1 MTTEYTKDDDMQT
14 LRLWYDTK
22 PFTEELENNIMDI
35 PKIVFSDDVK
45 DCYIKERLKKNGG
58 EYDKTKDDDT
68 NVDDTKADE
77 TNVEE
82 TNESVQEEKE
92 EIQEVGEVIEADAC
106 YWDGW
111 NP

>member
-14 LRLWYDTK
+14 LRLWYDAK
-22 PFTEELENNIMDI
+22 PFTEELENSIMDI

-58 EYDKTKDDDT
+58 EYDKPKEEP
-68 NVDDTKADE
+68 KAD
-77 TNVEE
+77 NKKVEE
-82 TNESVQEEKE
+82 TKESVQEEKE
-92 EIQEVGEVIEADAC
+92 EIQEVCEAIEADAC

>member
-14 LRLWYDTK
+14 LRLWYDAK
-22 PFTEELENNIMDI
+22 PFTEELENSIMDI

-58 EYDKTKDDDT
+58 EYDKPKSDDT
-68 NVDDTKADE
+68 KVDDTK
-77 TNVEE
+77 VEE
-82 TNESVQEEKE
+82 TKESVQEEKE
-92 EIQEVGEVIEADAC
+92 EIQEVCEAIEADAC

>member
-14 LRLWYDTK
+14 LRLWYDAK
-22 PFTEELENNIMDI
+22 PFTEELENSIMDI

-58 EYDKTKDDDT
+58 EYDKPNADNAK
-68 NVDDTKADE
+68 VDDTK
-77 TNVEE
+77 VED
-82 TNESVQEEKE
+82 TKESVKEEKE
-92 EIQEVGEVIEADAC
+92 EIQEVCEAIEADAC